1 MRSRA
6 TTFGFAVSCATIV
19 TLFPFEGTNAAPA
32 QDAVVE
38 PVAGGDDST
47 ERSTS
52 RPEAQEERTRARP
65 ASRGG
70 GTFGANAIRGLR
82 GGKVSEARAELI
94 ISVVGDIAPD
104 WAEGL
109 RTQYQENPSLFGESI
124 RPHARRLMGLG
135 MLRDRNPELYAVRVA
150 ELALK
155 RGLREKAATY
165 HRILATDPTS
175 SKLPALELAIRDLAK
190 ESVDLELR
198 ARAMELAALAEAV
211 KEMKDLLLQETIVRE
226 ARIQTLAEELL
237 AESPESPSF
246 DESLESLDLPTMPPR
261 SKLRGSAS
269 GPSQV
274 DASE

>member
-1 MRSRA
+1 MRPSA
-6 TTFGFAVSCATIV
+6 NTPGLVAFCATFAFLLLIG
-19 TLFPFEGTNAAPA
+19 ETNAALVQEA
-32 QDAVVE
+32 GVETVVAE
-38 PVAGGDDST
+38 DDTT
-47 ERSTS
+47 ETSTS
-52 RPEAQEERTRARP
+52 KPQDQSILRQARP
-65 ASRGG
+65 ATVGG
-70 GTFGANAIRGLR
+70 GTFGAEAIRGLR
-82 GGKVSEARAELI
+82 GRKVSAARAELI

-109 RTQYQENPSLFGESI
+109 RSQYQENPSLFGESI

-135 MLRDRNPELYAVRVA
+135 MLRDRNPELYALRVA

-155 RGLREKAATY
+155 RGLREKAAEY
-165 HRILATDPTS
+165 HRLLATDTTS
-175 SKLPALELAIRDLAK
+175 PKLPALELAIRDLAK
-190 ESVDLELR
+190 ESIDLELR

-237 AESPESPSF
+237 ADPPESPTF
-246 DESLESLDLPTMPPR
+246 EKSLESLELPTMPPR
-261 SKLRGSAS
+261 PERRGSAS